1 MKQDA
6 ELFPIPTAPPVYDH
20 PPAKVTGRRFLVYDL
35 VSSAFIVLALV
46 LALWLAVIL
55 LVESLVS
62 GWLGLLYAVLFWGLL
77 AYLALPRLYQVIT
90 TVFLPDYF
98 IGRSRT
104 ADGILGDPINLA
116 VNGSAEDV
124 HAAMQ
129 RAGWTLA
136 DEITLRSSLAIIAS
150 SVLRRSYPNAPV
162 SPLFLFD
169 RRHAFAYQQE
179 VDGNAAQRH
188 HIRFWQTPPD
198 WLLPGGHRVSWLADA
213 TYDRKVG
220 LAGFTGQVTHKVDA
234 NIDIERDYV
243 VNTVRYADPQCG
255 VEVLQD
261 FSTSYHGR
269 NGGGDLIYTDGNLPI
284 LDVTGAAE
292 RSVSPELELAT
303 VSAHGLVRRRLPPI
317 ALLFTGALLALA
329 VVGAIAAAP
338 DHGALG
344 WAGLGW
350 NLIAGASWAL
360 AVAHRRWAWVLL
372 MLMFSVEAAAS
383 LVQISRAATV
393 DLSLVLSAGLGV
405 LIVLAVSARSVRG
418 WVHGEGEEPT
428 VDLSS
433 PRAG

>member
-284 LDVTGAAE
+284 LDVTAAAE
-292 RSVSPELELAT
+292 RGPAPVFAGVSGSGLA
-303 VSAHGLVRRRLPPI
+303 RRRLPPT
-317 ALLFTGALLALA
+317 ALLVTGALLALA
-329 VVGAIAAAP
+329 IAGAAGLAVGRGLAA
-338 DHGALG
+338 

-350 NLIAGASWAL
+350 DLVAGAAWLL

-372 MLMFSVEAAAS
+372 MLMFSTEAAVA
-383 LVQISRAATV
+383 LAQTSRAATP
-393 DLSLVLSAGLGV
+393 DLSLVLTAGLGV

-428 VDLSS
+428 VDLNS
-433 PRAG
+433 RRTG